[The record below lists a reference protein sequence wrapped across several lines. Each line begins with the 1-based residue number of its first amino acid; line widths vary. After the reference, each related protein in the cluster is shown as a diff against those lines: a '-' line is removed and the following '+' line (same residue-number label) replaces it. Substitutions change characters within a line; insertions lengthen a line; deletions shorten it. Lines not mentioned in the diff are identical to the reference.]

1 MRSSY
6 IQNNYGEVFHAI
18 ISAFVPT
25 LCVELGVLDGYSTL
39 HIAKGLRD
47 LNRSDTVL
55 WSYDLFDSY
64 PYKHGEMGDVR
75 AMLEKEGVSDLV
87 QLVKQ
92 DAYEAHNNFNDASV
106 HMLHVDISNTGD
118 TIDKIMERWDNKIVH
133 HGIIIFEGGTEERDE
148 VEWMKKYSARPIKP
162 ALEQNKIIEEHY
174 VFATYLKFPGLTMLL
189 KKR

>member
-6 IQNNYGEVFHAI
+6 IQNNYGEVFYAI

-39 HIAKGLRD
+39 HIARGLRD

-64 PYKHGEMGDVR
+64 AYKHGEIGNVR
-75 AMLEKEGVSDLV
+75 AMLEKEGVSQLV

-92 DAYEAHNNFNDASV
+92 DAYEAHNNFNDESV

-118 TIDKIMERWDNKIVH
+118 TVDKIMELWDPKIVH
-133 HGIIIFEGGTEERDE
+133 HGIILFEGGTEERDE
-148 VEWMKKYSARPIKP
+148 IEWMKKYNARLIKP
-162 ALEQNKIIEEHY
+162 ALENNKIIEQRY